1 MDEEIV
7 LLSIANTY
15 ASSQM
20 SQQERDLWKQL
31 VKDSTDRRAYRIFNN
46 GALYDTK
53 QEYFLNYQNE
63 KGVNNMVT
71 MYVGKEIVKV
81 DLDNLLGMDVEVL
94 QSIPYSVAVKYTDFI
109 AAIEVCI
116 EDCLDVDREIHDES
130 SYKLALSEL
139 AYIIEGDDETA
150 AAETVAVEENNKK
163 EEIIMANVNE
173 NLVGAVGEMLSKFEE
188 AKETVK
194 VNAGETAEE
203 YIERVDDSLNVVK
216 GAFGSVLDII
226 DAGLGFSALKA
237 SILEVIEAG
246 KSGTSKHDLFRMSKK
261 CRELTDK
268 YIQKV
273 TLLGNPDKAKKL
285 KDLLTGLKGESIFTK
300 LFSTLYWIAK
310 KVTRKLRQWFQV
322 DEEKSVIGAICR
334 SLSGFAGVL
343 RAGVVLVWNT
353 AKFAVSFLIAGV
365 VAIADFI
372 ISAIK
377 GLVEKLK
384 GWITKKSEPLDEDDE
399 FFEDDDDESFFE
411 GEVSPI

>member
-1 MDEEIV
+1 MDEEMV

-46 GALYDTK
+46 GVQYDTR
-53 QEYFLNYQNE
+53 QEYFLNYQN
-63 KGVNNMVT
+63 KGELKMVT
-71 MYVGKEIVKV
+71 MYIGKTQIKV

-116 EDCLDVDREIHDES
+116 EDCLGVDREIHDES

-150 AAETVAVEENNKK
+150 VAKTAIKENNK

-216 GAFGSVLDII
+216 GAFGSLLDTI
-226 DAGLGFSALKA
+226 DTGLGLSAFKV
-237 SILEVIEAG
+237 SILKVIEAG
-246 KSGTSKHDLFRMSKK
+246 KNGNSKHDLFAMAKE
-261 CRELTDK
+261 CRKLTDA
-268 YIQKV
+268 YITKV
-273 TLLGNPDKAKKL
+273 TRLNPDKAKKL
-285 KDLLTGLKGESIFTK
+285 KDLLTGLEGESIFTK
-300 LFSTLYWIAK
+300 LFSTLHWIALR
-310 KVTRKLRQWFQV
+310 VTRKLRKWFQV
-322 DEEKSVIGAICR
+322 DEEKSVIGNICK

-343 RAGVVLVWNT
+343 KAGVVLVWNT
-353 AKFAVSFLIAGV
+353 AKFAVSFIAAAGA
-365 VAIADFI
+365 AIADI
-372 ISAIK
+372 IVSAIK
-377 GLVEKLK
+377 GLVEKFK
-384 GWITKKSEPLDEDDE
+384 GWISKKDEVLEEDDDYEFDDDE
-399 FFEDDDDESFFE
+399 FFSDE
-411 GEVSPI
+411 GEVSPV